1 MALQTEV
8 VYRYFLTDLL
18 SNQVIAEV
26 PFKGVSFERVN
37 KRAGGFSGTIPFIEA
52 TKGINLYE
60 STMPG
65 RTGLYVLRNNI
76 CVWGGI
82 VWSRSYDVAS
92 RNMGVEGAEFVSY
105 FYNRNIWQTIQYGSE
120 FIGIPSFSVSSGV
133 ATINTEIPHG
143 FVGGNKVKITF
154 TSPIVDGIHT
164 VTNVPSATSYQ
175 FATAFADG
183 SGTGIRSGACRSLVD
198 NYDFARD
205 LVFRMSTDLGGLG
218 FPNEAIKPAKEIQ
231 VSVIS
236 KQRSGNLVTLRTS
249 ADHDIVPGQEIQV
262 IEVGSNL
269 DGIYF
274 CIEVPDART
283 IRYEL
288 NGPDVATTSLPGL
301 RTLNVSTK
309 QLVNF
314 TALLTLESAH
324 QAQVGNT
331 VIVTGI
337 DSYLSGRLDTIFN
350 GRFTITST
358 PSANSFTFSSGGILD
373 VPLESARGGVATLGS
388 KVIYGD
394 YGSFTSN
401 SDIDID
407 YYSEPFGTVLS
418 GFYQDTQIIR
428 GFEQLTVGE
437 ILEKYSNTTE
447 GGFDYRIDC
456 DYDFDTNQ
464 FTRTMWL
471 SQETVTKPGSKVK
484 LNPKELGAENL
495 MFIYP
500 GNIMNFSI
508 EESALESATRF
519 FVVGNI
525 EDLTDDASQPYAGAS
540 AKDMLDNKEGRSW
553 PLLDQ
558 VEKLDSIE
566 DEETLYNYA
575 TDFLNEARPP
585 IGTYNITVN
594 GSLAPIVGSYYPGD
608 WCTFS
613 ADDEFVLQRL
623 ASDQEPLDDRLY
635 RKINSI
641 KVSVP
646 DSPTFPETVELELIT
661 DYKIQQNNSGDSST
675 AASSIETGPTG
686 AGSTGGSYG

>member
-1 MALQTEV
+1 MSLQTEV
-8 VYRYFLTDLL
+8 SYRYFLTDLL

-26 PFKGVSFERVN
+26 PFKGVSFERAN

-65 RTGLYVLRNNI
+65 RTGLYVVRNNI
-76 CVWGGI
+76 CVWGGM

-92 RNMGVEGAEFVSY
+92 RNMGVEAAEFTSY
-105 FYNRNIWQTIQYGSE
+105 FYHRNIWQTIQYGSD
-120 FIGIPSFSVSSGV
+120 FIGIPSFSIVSGV
-133 ATINTEIPHG
+133 ATITTETPHG
-143 FVGGNKVKITF
+143 FSAGDKVKITF
-154 TSPIVDGIHT
+154 TSPLVDGIHT
-164 VTNVPSATSYQ
+164 ITNVQSATTFQ
-175 FATAFADG
+175 FATTSANG
-183 SGTGIRSGACRSLVD
+183 SGTGIISGACRSLVD

-205 LVFRMSTDLGGLG
+205 LIFRMSTDLGGLG
-218 FPNEAIKPAKEIQ
+218 FPNEVIKPAKEIQ
-231 VSVIS
+231 VSIIS
-236 KQRSGNLVTLRTS
+236 KQRSGGVVTLRTS
-249 ADHDIVPGQEIQV
+249 TNHDVIPGQEIQV
-262 IEVGSNL
+262 VEVGSNL
-269 DGIYF
+269 DGIHT
-274 CIEVPDART
+274 CTEVPDNRT
-283 IRYEL
+283 IRFEL
-288 NGPDVATTSLPGL
+288 NGPDVPTTSLPGL
-301 RTLNVSTK
+301 RTLNVTTK
-309 QLVNF
+309 QLTNF
-314 TALLTLESAH
+314 TALLTLESNH
-324 QAQVGNT
+324 QASVGET

-350 GRFTITST
+350 GRFTITGT
-358 PSANSFTFSSGGILD
+358 PTGNSFTFKSAGILD
-373 VPLESARGGVATLGS
+373 VPSESARGGVATLGS

-401 SDIDID
+401 GDIDID
-407 YYSEPFGTVLS
+407 YYSEPFGTILS
-418 GFYQDTQIIR
+418 GFYQDTQVIR

-456 DYDFDTNQ
+456 DYDFDTGQ
-464 FTRTMWL
+464 FTRTMWFG
-471 SQETVTKPGSKVK
+471 QETRYNPETGEK
-484 LNPKELGAENL
+484 LTPKELGAEDL

-500 GNIMNFSI
+500 GNIINFSI
-508 EESALESATRF
+508 DETAEDASTRF

-540 AKDMLDNKEGRSW
+540 AKDMLSNKSGRSW

-558 VEKLDSIE
+558 VEKMDSVE
-566 DEETLYNYA
+566 DEESLYNYA
-575 TDFLNEARPP
+575 LDYLNESRPP
-585 IGTYNITVN
+585 VGTYSIAVN

-646 DSPTFPETVELELIT
+646 DSPTFPEAVELELIT
-661 DYKIQQNNSGDSST
+661 DWKTQRNG
-675 AASSIETGPTG
+675 
-686 AGSTGGSYG
+686 

>member
-1 MALQTEV
+1 
-8 VYRYFLTDLL
+8 
-18 SNQVIAEV
+18 
-26 PFKGVSFERVN
+26 
-37 KRAGGFSGTIPFIEA
+37 
-52 TKGINLYE
+52 
-60 STMPG
+60 
-65 RTGLYVLRNNI
+65 
-76 CVWGGI
+76 
-82 VWSRSYDVAS
+82 
-92 RNMGVEGAEFVSY
+92 MGVEAAEFTSY
-105 FYNRNIWQTIQYGSE
+105 FYHRNIWQTIQYGSE
-120 FIGIPSFSVSSGV
+120 FIGIPSFAVSDGV

-143 FVGGNKVKITF
+143 FVPGNKVKITF

-164 VTNVPSATSYQ
+164 ITNVPSATSYQ
-175 FATAFADG
+175 FATTSANG
-183 SGTGIRSGACRSLVD
+183 TGTGIRSGACRSLVD

-205 LVFRMSTDLGGLG
+205 LIFRMSTDLGGLG
-218 FPNEAIKPAKEIQ
+218 FPNEVIKPAKEIQ
-231 VSVIS
+231 VSIIS

-249 ADHDIVPGQEIQV
+249 SDHDVVPGQEIQV
-262 IEVGSNL
+262 VEVGSNL
-269 DGIYF
+269 DGIYI
-274 CIEVPDART
+274 CVEVPDVRT

-288 NGPDVATTSLPGL
+288 NGPDIPVTALPGL

-309 QLVNF
+309 QLSNF
-314 TALLTLESAH
+314 VALLTLESAH
-324 QAQVGNT
+324 QAQVGDT
-331 VIVTGI
+331 VIITGI

-358 PSANSFTFSSGGILD
+358 PTPNSFTFSSAGILD
-373 VPLESARGGVATLGS
+373 VPSESARGGVATLGS

-394 YGSFTSN
+394 YGSFVSN
-401 SDIDID
+401 ADIDID
-407 YYSEPFGTVLS
+407 YYSEPFGTILS

-456 DYDFDTNQ
+456 DYDFDTGQ
-464 FTRTMWL
+464 FTRTMWFA
-471 SQETVTKPGSKVK
+471 QDTKYNSGTGQK
-484 LNPKELGAENL
+484 LTPKELGAENL

-500 GNIMNFSI
+500 GNIINFSI
-508 EESALESATRF
+508 EESAEDAANRF

-525 EDLTDDASQPYAGAS
+525 EDLTDDASQPYAGAT

-558 VEKLDSIE
+558 VEKLDKIE

-575 TDFLNEARPP
+575 LDFLNESRPP
-585 IGTYNITVN
+585 IGTYSISVN
-594 GSLAPIVGSYYPGD
+594 GSLSPIVGSYFPGD

-661 DYKIQQNNSGDSST
+661 DWKTQRNG
-675 AASSIETGPTG
+675 
-686 AGSTGGSYG
+686 